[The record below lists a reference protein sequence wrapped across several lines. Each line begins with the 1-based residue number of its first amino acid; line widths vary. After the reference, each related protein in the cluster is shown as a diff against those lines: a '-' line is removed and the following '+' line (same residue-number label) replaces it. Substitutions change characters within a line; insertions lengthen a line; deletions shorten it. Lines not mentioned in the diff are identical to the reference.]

1 MTNHDHFILLCEK
14 CNKVISQCRCAYLD
28 KTRKYGICDECLSNI
43 NNVDQ
48 LINQIEKI
56 RARNNKN
63 WMNILRLAI
72 QYAPEQTKIIIQD
85 IGKCDAEINKLTKEL
100 GGDG

>member
-1 MTNHDHFILLCEK
+1 MK
-14 CNKVISQCRCAYLD
+14 ISEGWLKKL
-28 KTRKYGICDECLSNI
+28 KTKIKNEISEENEI
-43 NNVDQ
+43 
-48 LINQIEKI
+48 INQIEKI

-72 QYAPEQTKIIIQD
+72 QYAPEQTKDIIQD
-85 IGKCDAEINKLTKEL
+85 IGKCDAEINKLTKKL

>member
-1 MTNHDHFILLCEK
+1 LKKLKTKLK
-14 CNKVISQCRCAYLD
+14 NKIS
-28 KTRKYGICDECLSNI
+28 KEDE
-43 NNVDQ
+43 

-72 QYAPEQTKIIIQD
+72 QYSPEQTKIIIQD
-85 IGKCDAEINKLTKEL
+85 IGKCDSEINKLTKQL
-100 GGDG
+100 GE